1 MTDTETTSTELER
14 LDRVGEIAT
23 AGEHDI
29 EAMAHSHPG
38 PRQYVLIA
46 LVLCTLTGFEIAVS
60 YLDTRHTNIVIVV
73 LAAMAALKFFLVCA
87 WYMHMKMDLALFR
100 RMFIA
105 GMILA
110 AAVYGIVLLF
120 MSSTVLKR

>member
-1 MTDTETTSTELER
+1 MTDTETSTDLER

-29 EAMAHSHPG
+29 EAMAHEHPG

-46 LVLCTLTGFEIAVS
+46 IVLCTLTGFEVAVS
-60 YLDTRHTNIVIVV
+60 YLDTRHTNIVIFV
-73 LAAMAALKFFLVCA
+73 LATMAALKFFLVCA
-87 WYMHMKMDLALFR
+87 WYMHMKMDLAFFR
-100 RMFIA
+100 RLFITGMLLA
-105 GMILA
+105 G
-110 AAVYGIVLLF
+110 AVYGILLLF